1 MESKAI
7 RSAMLTMFAAKIP
20 NFVSEPSKPEQQALS
35 SNILANLFGNIALV
49 GSSASV
55 MSYPTSVP
63 CYNLESGTL
72 SQSNLAGDPLNVAQ
86 LVMYMLAIRSAAVE
100 PPLADLTLRQ
110 MCTPFAP
117 EAYLFLRTAAKAKIY
132 TSLARKM
139 TRIGN
144 KEPQVVFDFAKGL
157 PLGSLTRSEASCI
170 QVMHQRLFRTEGAK
184 GVFDAQSQ
192 VGETSVEV

>member
-7 RSAMLTMFAAKIP
+7 RSALMTVFEAKIP
-20 NFVSEPSKPEQQALS
+20 GLKAEPTNQEEVARNNS
-35 SNILANLFGNIALV
+35 ILANLFGNIAIV
-49 GSSASV
+49 GTSAAV
-55 MSYPTSVP
+55 INYPVSVP
-63 CYNLESGTL
+63 CYNLESGRL
-72 SQSNLAGDPLNVAQ
+72 NPHELVGEPLKVAQ
-86 LVMYMLAIRSAAVE
+86 VVMYMIAVRNSTTE
-100 PPLADLTLRQ
+100 PPLANLTLRQ

-117 EAYLFLRTAAKAKIY
+117 EAYLFLRTAASAKIY
-132 TSLARKM
+132 TQLARKM

-157 PLGSLTRSEASCI
+157 PLSTLTRSEASCI

-192 VGETSVEV
+192 VGENSVEI